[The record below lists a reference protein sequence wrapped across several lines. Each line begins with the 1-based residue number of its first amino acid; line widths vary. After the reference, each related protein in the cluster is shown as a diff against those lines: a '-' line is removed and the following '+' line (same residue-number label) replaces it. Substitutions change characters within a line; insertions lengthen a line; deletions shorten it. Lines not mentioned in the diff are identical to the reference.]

1 MSPYMEIIYVI
12 ITAIIQDAIEELYR
26 IIDGKNCQSL
36 HQALNHR
43 PFDSLHECAT
53 NWATDEPW
61 EYDTKI
67 TIWALQGFCGM

>member
-53 NWATDEPW
+53 NWATDW
-61 EYDTKI
+61 IMMVEY
-67 TIWALQGFCGM
+67 